1 MDASRTHLSR
11 LTLAAVA
18 GLLLGSGVTQAV
30 VAKAADASIPCSAFM
45 RNGHGGWRVLAP
57 VMLDFSDRLYS
68 PTVGTIFP
76 PGSTQNG
83 IEMNDV
89 LDQQCGNR

>member
-1 MDASRTHLSR
+1 MNASRTR
-11 LTLAAVA
+11 LTWLFLAAVA

-30 VAKAADASIPCSAFM
+30 VAKAADGSIPCSAFM
-45 RNGHGGWRVLAP
+45 RNGHGGWLVLAP

-76 PGSTQNG
+76 PGSTANG
-83 IEMNDV
+83 IEMSDV
-89 LDQQCGNR
+89 LDRQCGNR

>member
-1 MDASRTHLSR
+1 MNASRTRLSR

-18 GLLLGSGVTQAV
+18 DLLLGSGMTHAV

-83 IEMNDV
+83 IEMSDV